1 MLDVRARDG
10 ADRLSPGARKNLVL
24 RAFSVNRKRAGRVAV
39 RRFLD
44 KRYGIGLWSRLQF
57 AKYPGEGECLGPEQ
71 GMNAAPLAAGAGKVL
86 PGSDF
91 VAAHGQES
99 VLDVGGPITEGTSI
113 GAARPCLPCRQFR
126 AAAMRQRRRPSR
138 WMRSW

>member
-71 GMNAAPLAAGAGKVL
+71 GMNAASLAAGAGTVL

-99 VLDVGGPITEGTSI
+99 VLDVGPPLRKARRLALRARACRAVNSVLQPCVSGEGQVA
-113 GAARPCLPCRQFR
+113 G
-126 AAAMRQRRRPSR
+126 
-138 WMRSW
+138 